1 MKISLSFPDI
11 FIDSLESLSL
21 FPDQAVIIEDSVN
34 GIVAGRRAKVEVIGF
49 AEDNGSHL
57 IQAGALMVISNLEEL
72 IT

>member
-1 MKISLSFPDI
+1 M
-11 FIDSLESLSL
+11 
-21 FPDQAVIIEDSVN
+21 IIEDSVN

-57 IQAGALMVISNLEEL
+57 VQAGASMVISNLEEL